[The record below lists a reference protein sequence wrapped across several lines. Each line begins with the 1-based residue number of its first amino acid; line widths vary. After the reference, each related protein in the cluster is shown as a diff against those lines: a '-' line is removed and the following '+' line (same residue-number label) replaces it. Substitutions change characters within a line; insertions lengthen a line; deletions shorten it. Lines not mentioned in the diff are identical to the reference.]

1 MNKKILTPLFVA
13 VSFLL
18 IGCSTSEIIGRPDWI
33 DDPIV
38 VDPTDLKDNTMKVI
52 YDAIKK
58 LGDTNANVLNKV
70 IYDIAK
76 KQIGTFD
83 ELTKFSK
90 LENKGNSEFKAFVE
104 AHSIYQPDKKSA
116 IKKGG
121 TITVKELA
129 DLTDAEKNDVS
140 YGKIKQQYD
149 TIVERI
155 FEKLYNEVKGG
166 SYTID
171 SVRKLFSEKE
181 FVRHLKKEFYAP
193 KDAGIGYFGKQVFT
207 PKPIGMT
214 WKEFV
219 NTTDNTETVEKKGF
233 LHIMDTTGNLTELY
247 YPKTE
252 GEDGGYIGRKILP
265 DIYHE
270 VLIEKYVREQ
280 RYTNLGRGYARKAQM
295 IKIDHSSYDG
305 EVRKMLNEYAKLHI
319 TGGGETVTK
328 ATYGS
333 LDDLNSAMIGV
344 ADAEEQK
351 TNWSTIR
358 KYLEAGEFPKINIDD
373 TSTNQIVWA
382 MHIDENG
389 EPTTTPKTTYV
400 FRGTKLGDLVEKF
413 KKAYD
418 LIPGTTTKGANFT
431 YTPKSPFTEEAK
443 TAYNELTNNG
453 AYPIEVGLEIKEREL
468 LSTDLTQDGWYMK
481 DGGLTDLHE
490 DFRNRLFN
498 ISTSNIIDE
507 AKKMETD
514 ERGWS
519 KDYESG
525 DYARYF
531 ESTDMKGATTKHA
544 YIVDSLV
551 SPDKAWES
559 VVLNKDNNFY
569 IVQVDEAA
577 SLAKLSLD
585 DERAYIRLKATEN
598 IADSNNAMNE
608 IVRDITRQVGSS
620 DTYKKNAEQYYLMIS
635 NILFYDQSV
644 YDYFKSQFPD
654 LFK

>member
-13 VSFLL
+13 ASFLL
-18 IGCSTSEIIGRPDWI
+18 IGCSTSEIVGRPSWI

-38 VDPTDLKDNTMKVI
+38 VDPTDLKDNTMKEI

-70 IYDIAK
+70 MYDIGK
-76 KQIGTFD
+76 KQIGTFE
-83 ELTKFSK
+83 ELSVFKDVDFDNPS
-90 LENKGNSEFKAFVE
+90 SEFKAFVE
-104 AHSIYQPDKKSA
+104 AHSMYQPDKKSA
-116 IKKGG
+116 IKNADGS
-121 TITVKELA
+121 ITVKELSE
-129 DLTDAEKNDVS
+129 LTDVEKNTIS
-140 YGKIKQQYD
+140 AAKIKQQYD

-155 FEKLYNEVKGG
+155 FEKMYNEVKGG
-166 SYTID
+166 SYTTD
-171 SVRKLFSEKE
+171 SVKKLFSEQE
-181 FVRHLKKEFYAP
+181 YVRHLKKEFYAP
-193 KDAGIGYFGKQVFT
+193 KTDGITYDGKQVFV
-207 PKPIGMT
+207 PKPIGMS
-214 WKEFV
+214 WKDFV
-219 NTTDNTETVEKKGF
+219 NTINAKDGY
-233 LHIMDTTGNLTELY
+233 LHIMDNSGNLTELY

-265 DIYHE
+265 DIYRE

-295 IKIDHSSYDG
+295 LKIDHSSFDG
-305 EVRKMLNEYAKLHI
+305 EVRRMLNEYAKLHI
-319 TGGGETVTK
+319 TGDGTDK

-333 LDDLNSAMIGV
+333 LDDLNLAMIGI
-344 ADAEEQK
+344 ADNEATS
-351 TNWSTIR
+351 TNYGTAR
-358 KYLEAGEFPKINIDD
+358 KYLEAGEFPKIGISD
-373 TSTNQIVWA
+373 TATGEIVWA

-389 EPTTTPKTTYV
+389 EPTTAGKKTYV

-418 LIPGTTTKGANFT
+418 LFPDTTTRGDNFT
-431 YTPKSPFTEEAK
+431 YKPKSPFTDEAK
-443 TAYNELTNNG
+443 TAYNDLTNNG

-481 DGGLTDLHE
+481 EGGLTDLHE
-490 DFRNRLFN
+490 YFRNRLFN
-498 ISTSNIIDE
+498 ISTSNIVDE
-507 AKKMETD
+507 ANKMETD
-514 ERGWS
+514 GKGWS
-519 KDYESG
+519 KNYESG

-531 ESTDMKGATTKHA
+531 ENADTGKHA

-551 SPDKAWES
+551 SPDSAWES

-569 IVQVDEAA
+569 IVQIDEAA

-585 DERAYIRLKATEN
+585 DDRAYIKLKATEN
-598 IADSNNAMNE
+598 LADSNNAMNE
-608 IVRDITRQVGSS
+608 IVRDITKQVANS

>member
-13 VSFLL
+13 ASFLL
-18 IGCSTSEIIGRPDWI
+18 IGCSTSEIVGRPSWI

-38 VDPTDLKDNTMKVI
+38 VDPTDLKDNTLKEI

-70 IYDIAK
+70 MYDIGK

-83 ELTKFSK
+83 ELIKFSK
-90 LENKGNSEFKAFVE
+90 AENKGNDEFRAFVE
-104 AHSIYQPDKKSA
+104 AHSLYQPDKKSA
-116 IKKGG
+116 VKVDGNVI
-121 TITVKELA
+121 VKELA
-129 DLTDAEKNDVS
+129 DLTDEEKNDIS
-140 YGKIKQQYD
+140 YGKIQQQYD
-149 TIVERI
+149 TIVERV

-166 SYTID
+166 SYTTD
-171 SVRKLFSEKE
+171 SIKKLFSEAE

-193 KDAGIGYFGKQVFT
+193 KADGITFNGKQVFT

-219 NTTDNTETVEKKGF
+219 NSVNGKEGY
-233 LHIMDTTGNLTELY
+233 LHIMDGDGNLTELY

-265 DIYHE
+265 DIYRE

-295 IKIDHSSYDG
+295 IKIDHSSFDG
-305 EVRKMLNEYAKLHI
+305 EVRRMLNEYAKLHI
-319 TGGGETVTK
+319 TGDGTAK
-328 ATYGS
+328 ATNGS
-333 LDDLNSAMIGV
+333 LDDLNSAMIGIADTETDV
-344 ADAEEQK
+344 AKQSEA
-351 TNWSTIR
+351 R
-358 KYLEAGEFPKINIDD
+358 KYLEVGKFPKINIDD
-373 TSTNQIVWA
+373 TAMPPKQIEWA

-389 EPTTTPKTTYV
+389 EPTTAGKKTYV

-418 LIPGTTTKGANFT
+418 LIPNESTTGANFT
-431 YTPKSPFTEEAK
+431 YIPKYPFTDEAK
-443 TAYNELTNNG
+443 TAYNDLTNNG
-453 AYPIEVGLEIKEREL
+453 AYPIEIGLEIKEREL

-481 DGGLTDLHE
+481 EGGLTDLHE
-490 DFRNRLFN
+490 YFRNRLFN
-498 ISTSNIIDE
+498 ISTSNIVDDE
-507 AKKMETD
+507 NKMETD
-514 ERGWS
+514 GKGWS
-519 KDYESG
+519 KNYESG

-531 ESTDMKGATTKHA
+531 DNQNTGKHA

-551 SPDKAWES
+551 SPDSAWES

-569 IVQVDEAA
+569 IVQIDEAA

-585 DERAYIRLKATEN
+585 DDRAYIRLKATEN
-598 IADSNNAMNE
+598 LADSNNAMNE
-608 IVRDITRQVGSS
+608 IVRDITKQVANS

-635 NILFYDQSV
+635 NILFYDDSV
-644 YDYFKSQFPD
+644 YAYFKSQFPD